1 MEDMEYT
8 GSRRVDRIW
17 AGGVAEEQGYSI
29 EHSVRNATEVRMHR
43 VYIK

>member
-29 EHSVRNATEVRMHR
+29 EHSHGGKNAQSIH
-43 VYIK
+43 